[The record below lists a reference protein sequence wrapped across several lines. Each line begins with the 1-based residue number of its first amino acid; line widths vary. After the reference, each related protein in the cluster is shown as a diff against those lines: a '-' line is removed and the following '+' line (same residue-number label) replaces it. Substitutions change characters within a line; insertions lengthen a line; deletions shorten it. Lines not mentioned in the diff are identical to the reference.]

1 MNYFKTLT
9 MQKELLVAT
18 RNVGKAREFGELLGA
33 SWTIKT
39 LRDYPEVPDVVEDG
53 ETFEANALK
62 KAVEISQQ
70 FSGYVLADDS
80 GLEVDALLGAP
91 GVYSARYAGEHGND
105 AANNAKLLQVMQE
118 VPEER
123 RGAHFR
129 CVLAL
134 AHVGK
139 KVAVTEGLCF
149 GRIAHAM
156 VGSNGF
162 GYDVLFIP
170 DRHSETFGELS
181 STVKHG
187 ISHRAKATR
196 AMIQSMEQLFQVNNA

>member
-1 MNYFKTLT
+1 

-33 SWTIKT
+33 DWTIKT

-53 ETFEANALK
+53 ETFEANAVK

-105 AANNAKLLQVMQE
+105 AANNTKLLQAMQE
-118 VPEER
+118 VPADR

-134 AHVGK
+134 AHDGK

-149 GRIAHAM
+149 GRIADAM
-156 VGSNGF
+156 MGGNGF

-170 DRHSETFGELS
+170 DRHTETFGELS
-181 STVKHG
+181 SAVKHG

-196 AMIQSMEQLFQVNNA
+196 AMIQTMEQLFHHHNA